1 MRNVFQIAAVV
12 LLLQG
17 LAPVVQQG
25 VGQDPGE
32 SLFVV
37 NAVPQLQP
45 WASVVLIL
53 VGLACLGLSLQR
65 SGQRVR

>member
-12 LLLQG
+12 MLLQG

-25 VGQDPGE
+25 VGQDPGA

-53 VGLACLGLSLQR
+53 VSLACLALSLRR
-65 SGQRVR
+65 SKQRVR